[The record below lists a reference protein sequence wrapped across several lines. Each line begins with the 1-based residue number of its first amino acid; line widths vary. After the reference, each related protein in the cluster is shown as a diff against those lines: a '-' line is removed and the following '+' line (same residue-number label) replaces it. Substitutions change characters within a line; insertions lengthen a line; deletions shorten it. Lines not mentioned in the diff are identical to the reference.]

1 MRLHAVSTITH
12 GVAIVAAMGWDKLL
26 LALACLT
33 AVVVLAVSDKIDGQ
47 ATIGILSA
55 IVGYVVGAGHE
66 AAKNVNGT

>member
-1 MRLHAVSTITH
+1 MRPHVVSTIAH
-12 GVAIVAAMGWDKLL
+12 GVMIVAAMGWDRLL

-33 AVVVLAVSDKIDGQ
+33 AVVVLAVAGKIDGQ

-66 AAKNVNGT
+66 AAKRVNGG